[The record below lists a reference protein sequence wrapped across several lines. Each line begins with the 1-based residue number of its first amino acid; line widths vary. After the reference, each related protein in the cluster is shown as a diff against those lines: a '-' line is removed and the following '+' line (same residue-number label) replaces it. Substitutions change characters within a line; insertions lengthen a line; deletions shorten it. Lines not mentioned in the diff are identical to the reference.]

1 LNRLFCV
8 EAPSGRLAHFHVEL
22 LMSVSILEPLVDA
35 TPRPLP
41 PRLLGLSQLA
51 NNLAWS
57 WNREARDLFNE
68 IDEVLWHRLRHNPI
82 LLLQQVP
89 TERLTALAANPAFCA
104 RYDRVMRWL
113 AAEYIDDSTWYAQ
126 TYPELRGRP
135 IAYFCAEFGF
145 HDSVPIYSGGLGV
158 LAGDHCKSA
167 SDLGVPLIGMGIFY
181 RDGYFD
187 QRVRPDG
194 WQEDTP
200 DTFELSSVPIQ
211 PVPGVDGARH
221 LTTVRT
227 FGRDVHIRVW
237 RMMVGRV
244 PVYLLDS
251 DLEENH
257 IDDRPLLSKLY
268 AGGPAL
274 RLRQEW
280 LLGVG
285 GVRVL
290 RALGVAPSAWHANE
304 GHAAFMLLERVRA
317 LCVEGVAFDDAV
329 RQVRGSSVFTTHT
342 PVPAGH
348 DHFGID
354 QVQECA
360 GPIWTEMGVDANRV
374 LQLGFNPSTGRQ
386 VFHMT
391 AACIRMSRRVNG
403 VSERHGAVS
412 RELCAPLW
420 PGRPVEDVPV
430 GHVTNGVHLATWM
443 ATPVMKLLDEHLG
456 PQWGSERDPAAWE
469 KLLELDDEKLWG
481 THLRLKHV
489 LMRRVREEARQSYA
503 RRMLQAPQLVGA
515 GTLLDPYALTI
526 GFARRFATYKRAN
539 LLFRDVERLRRL
551 VTNSARP
558 VQIVFSG
565 KAHPADTP
573 GKQVLQSVYQFTRD
587 PQFEGRIAF
596 IEDYGMHL
604 AHLLV
609 QGVDLWLNLPRVPM
623 EASGTS
629 GMKAALNGVPQ
640 LSTVDGWWEEG
651 YDGTNGWSIEPELD
665 DDQGDRTADR
675 LYTLLEEQIVPA
687 YYDRDEHDL
696 PTRWLGTMKNAMRVA
711 GHQFTGRRMVEQY
724 VRAFYAPSILGDA
737 LPDDPPI
744 S

>member
-1 LNRLFCV
+1 MR
-8 EAPSGRLAHFHVEL
+8 FHHEL
-22 LMSVSILEPLVDA
+22 PMSVSSIAPVADLAPH
-35 TPRPLP
+35 PLP
-41 PRLLGLSQLA
+41 PRLLGLTQLA
-51 NNLAWS
+51 NNVAWS
-57 WNREARDLFNE
+57 WNRDARKLFSL
-68 IDEVLWHRLRHNPI
+68 IDSTLWEQLRHNPV
-82 LLLQQVP
+82 LLLQQVSP
-89 TERLTALAANPAFCA
+89 ERLTTLAASPEFCA

-113 AAEYIDDSTWYAQ
+113 ASEHSDENTWYAQ
-126 TYPELRGRP
+126 TYPELRERP

-167 SDLGVPLIGMGIFY
+167 SDLGVPLMGVGIFY

-187 QRVRPDG
+187 QRVRLDG

-200 DTFELSSVPIQ
+200 DTFALSSVPIQ
-211 PVPGVDGARH
+211 PVPGLDGERY
-221 LTTVRT
+221 LTVVRT

-257 IDDRPLLSKLY
+257 VEDRPLLSKLY

-290 RALGVAPSAWHANE
+290 RALGIAPAAWHANE

-317 LCVEGVAFDDAV
+317 LCAEGVAFEDAL
-329 RQVRGSSVFTTHT
+329 RQVRAASVFTTHT

-348 DHFGID
+348 DQFTID
-354 QVQECA
+354 QVRECA
-360 GPIWTEMGVDANRV
+360 GPVWEEMGVTASQV
-374 LQLGFNPSTGRQ
+374 LQLGFHPSAGRN

-412 RELCAPLW
+412 RAMCEPLW
-420 PGRPVEDVPV
+420 PGRSVDDVPV

-443 ATPVMKLLDEHLG
+443 ANPVMQLLDEHLG
-456 PQWGSERDPAAWE
+456 PNWGTERSPDAWA
-469 KLLELDDEKLWG
+469 KVLTLDDEKLWG

-489 LMRRVREEARQSYA
+489 LMRRVRDEARRSYTK
-503 RRMLQAPQLVGA
+503 RTLEAPQLVGA

-539 LLFRDVERLRRL
+539 LLFRDVDRLRRL
-551 VTNSARP
+551 VTNPARP

-573 GKQVLQSVYQFTRD
+573 GKQVLQSVYQYTRD

-651 YDGTNGWSIEPELD
+651 YDGTNGWAIEPELD

-675 LYTLLEEQIVPA
+675 LYTLLEQQIVPG
-687 YYDRDEHDL
+687 YYERNSAEL
-696 PTRWLGTMKNAMRVA
+696 PTHWLATMKNAMRVA
-711 GHQFTGRRMVEQY
+711 GTQFTGRRMVEQY
-724 VRAFYAPSILGDA
+724 VRAYYAPSILGDA
-737 LPDDPPI
+737 LQDDPPI